1 MSYKT
6 IVAVLSAAEDAG
18 KVTDHALALARRTG
32 GHVVGIHAESPVVV
46 TLIAPMEYPDPSAVL
61 DLQERARQQ
70 SREVEQAFRSRCER
84 DDISYEWRLFTGTA
98 GYASA
103 GVIDSARGA
112 DIVIAGQFDPDA
124 DGPAQED
131 IEDLLY
137 ESGRPVY
144 LVSNAPAGPEPIDRV
159 LLAWNGSKES
169 ARAAFDALPFLT
181 AAKEVEIF
189 TVDPPENSM
198 QSREF
203 CGAELAATLSR
214 HGIKTTVASRG
225 SEGHSVAEI
234 VNHRA
239 TEIGAGLIVMG
250 AYSHSR
256 LRQRLFGGVT
266 SAMMRHARVPVLM
279 SR

>member
-1 MSYKT
+1 MTYKT

-18 KVTDHALALARRTG
+18 KVTDHALALARRT
-32 GHVVGIHAESPVVV
+32 
-46 TLIAPMEYPDPSAVL
+46 
-61 DLQERARQQ
+61 
-70 SREVEQAFRSRCER
+70 REVEQAFRSRCER

-112 DIVIAGQFDPDA
+112 DIVLAGQFDPDL
-124 DGPAQED
+124 DGPARED

-144 LVSNAPAGPEPIDRV
+144 LVSNAPAGPEAIDRV
-159 LLAWNGSKES
+159 LLAWNGSRE
-169 ARAAFDALPFLT
+169 ATRAAFDALPFLT

-189 TVDPPENSM
+189 TVDPAENAM
-198 QSREF
+198 QSRDF
-203 CGAELAATLSR
+203 CGAEIAATLAR
-214 HGIKTTVASRG
+214 HGVKTIVASG
-225 SEGHSVAEI
+225 YSDGHSVAETL
-234 VNHRA
+234 NRRA
-239 TEIGAGLIVMG
+239 SEIDAGLIVMG

-266 SAMMRHARVPVLM
+266 SAMMRGARVPALM

>member
-1 MSYKT
+1 MTYKT

-18 KVTDHALALARRTG
+18 KVTDHALALARKTG
-32 GHVVGIHAESPVVV
+32 GHIIGIHAEAPVVV
-46 TLIAPMEYPDPSAVL
+46 TLIAPMEYPDPNAVM
-61 DLQERARQQ
+61 DLQERAQQQ
-70 SREVEQAFRSRCER
+70 SREVEQAFKSRCER

-103 GVIDSARGA
+103 GIIDSARGA
-112 DIVIAGQFDPDA
+112 DIVITGQFDPDQ
-124 DGPAQED
+124 DGPARED

-144 LVSNAPAGPEPIDRV
+144 LVSNAPAGPAPVERV
-159 LLAWNGSKES
+159 LLAWNGSREA

-189 TVDPPENSM
+189 TVDPPENAM
-198 QSREF
+198 QSRDF
-203 CGAELAATLSR
+203 CGAELASTLSR
-214 HGIKTTVASRG
+214 HGIKITVSSG
-225 SEGHSVAEI
+225 SSGGHSVAETL
-234 VNHRA
+234 NRRA
-239 TEIGAGLIVMG
+239 SEIDAGLIVMG

-266 SAMMRHARVPVLM
+266 SAMMRHARVPALM

>member
-1 MSYKT
+1 MTYKT

-32 GHVVGIHAESPVVV
+32 GHVIGIHAEAPVVV
-46 TLIAPMEYPDPSAVL
+46 TLIAPMEYPDPNAVL
-61 DLQERARQQ
+61 DLQERAQRQ
-70 SREVEQAFRSRCER
+70 SREVEAAFRSRCER
-84 DDISYEWRLFTGTA
+84 DDISYEWRLFTGAA

-103 GVIDSARGA
+103 GVIESARGA
-112 DIVIAGQFDPDA
+112 DLVIAGQFDPDF
-124 DGPAQED
+124 DGPARED

-144 LVSNAPAGPEPIDRV
+144 LISNAPAGPEPIRKV
-159 LLAWNGSKES
+159 LLAWNGSRES

-181 AAKEVEIF
+181 AAESVEIF
-189 TVDPPENSM
+189 TVDPPDDSN
-198 QSREF
+198 QSRDF
-203 CGAELAATLSR
+203 CGAELAASLAR
-214 HGIKTTVASRG
+214 HGVTVTVASAA
-225 SEGHSVAEI
+225 SQGHSVAEAL
-234 VNHRA
+234 NRRA
-239 TEIGAGLIVMG
+239 GEIGADLVVMG

-266 SAMMRHARVPVLM
+266 SAMMRSARVPTLM

>member
-1 MSYKT
+1 MTYKT

-18 KVTDHALALARRTG
+18 KVTDHALVLARKTG

-46 TLIAPMEYPDPSAVL
+46 TLIAPMEYPDPNAVL
-61 DLQERARQQ
+61 DLQERAQRQ
-70 SREVEQAFRSRCER
+70 SREVEQAFKSRCER

-103 GVIDSARGA
+103 GIIDSARGA
-112 DIVIAGQFDPDA
+112 DLVLAGQFDPYL
-124 DGPAQED
+124 DGPARED

-144 LVSNAPAGPEPIDRV
+144 LVSNAPAGPEPIERV
-159 LLAWNGSKES
+159 LLAWNGSRES

-181 AAKEVEIF
+181 AAKEVEIY
-189 TVDPPENSM
+189 TVDPPENAM
-198 QSREF
+198 QSRDF
-203 CGAELAATLSR
+203 CGSELAATLAR
-214 HGIKTTVASRG
+214 HGIKTTVTSGASDGR
-225 SEGHSVAEI
+225 SVVDAL
-234 VNHRA
+234 NRRA
-239 TEIGAGLIVMG
+239 TEIDAGLIVMG

-266 SAMMRHARVPVLM
+266 SAMMRGARVPVLM

>member
-61 DLQERARQQ
+61 DLQERARRQ

-203 CGAELAATLSR
+203 CGAELAATLAR

-225 SEGHSVAEI
+225 SERHSVAET

-239 TEIGAGLIVMG
+239 TEIGADLIVMG

>member
-1 MSYKT
+1 MTYKT

-32 GHVVGIHAESPVVV
+32 GHVIGIHAEAPVVV
-46 TLIAPMEYPDPSAVL
+46 TLIAPMEYPDPNAVL
-61 DLQERARQQ
+61 QLQERARDQ
-70 SREVEQAFRSRCER
+70 SRTVEQAFRSRCER
-84 DDISYEWRLFTGTA
+84 DDISYEWRLFTESA

-103 GVIDSARGA
+103 GVIDSARAA
-112 DIVIAGQFDPDA
+112 DIVLAGQFDPDL
-124 DGPAQED
+124 DGPARED

-159 LLAWNGSKES
+159 LLAWNGSRE
-169 ARAAFDALPFLT
+169 ATRAAFDALPFLT

-189 TVDPPENSM
+189 TIDPPDNSM
-198 QSREF
+198 QSAEY
-203 CGAELAATLSR
+203 CGAELAATLAR
-214 HGIKTTVASRG
+214 HGIKISVASG
-225 SEGHSVAEI
+225 SSAHHSVAETL
-234 VNHRA
+234 NRRA
-239 TEIGAGLIVMG
+239 MEINAGLIVMG

-266 SAMMRHARVPVLM
+266 SAMMRGARVPVLM

>member
-1 MSYKT
+1 MTYKT
-6 IVAVLSAAEDAG
+6 IVAVLSAADDAG
-18 KVTDHALALARRTG
+18 KVTDHALALARKTG
-32 GHVVGIHAESPVVV
+32 GHVIGIHAEAPVVV
-46 TLIAPMEYPDPSAVL
+46 TLIAPMEYPDPNAVL
-61 DLQERARQQ
+61 DLQERAQRQ

-103 GVIDSARGA
+103 GIIDSARGA
-112 DIVIAGQFDPDA
+112 DIVLAGQFDPDI
-124 DGPAQED
+124 DGPSRED

-144 LVSNAPAGPEPIDRV
+144 LVANAPAGPEAIERV
-159 LLAWNGSKES
+159 LLAWNGSREA

-189 TVDPPENSM
+189 TIDPPENSM
-198 QSREF
+198 QSRDF
-203 CGAELAATLSR
+203 CGAELAATFAR
-214 HGIKTTVASRG
+214 HGIKTTVASG
-225 SEGHSVAEI
+225 SSDGHSVAEAI
-234 VNHRA
+234 NRRA
-239 TEIGAGLIVMG
+239 TEIDAGLIVMG

-266 SAMMRHARVPVLM
+266 SAMMRGARVPTLM

>member
-1 MSYKT
+1 MTYKT

-32 GHVVGIHAESPVVV
+32 GHVIGIHAEAPVVV
-46 TLIAPMEYPDPSAVL
+46 TLIAPMEYPDPNAVL
-61 DLQERARQQ
+61 QLQERAQQQ

-103 GVIDSARGA
+103 GIIDSARGA
-112 DIVIAGQFDPDA
+112 DIVIASQFNPDV
-124 DGPAQED
+124 DGPARED

-137 ESGRPVY
+137 ESGRPLY

-159 LLAWNGSKES
+159 LIAWNGARES
-169 ARAAFDALPFLT
+169 ARAVFDALPFLA
-181 AAKEVEIF
+181 AAKTVEIF
-189 TVDPPENSM
+189 AVDPPETAI
-198 QSREF
+198 QSPDF
-203 CGAELAATLSR
+203 SGAELAATLAR
-214 HGIKTTVASRG
+214 HGVNVTVTSG
-225 SEGHSVAEI
+225 SAKGRSVAEAI
-234 VNHRA
+234 NHRA
-239 TEIGAGLIVMG
+239 TEIDAGLIVMG

-266 SAMMRHARVPVLM
+266 SAMMRDARVPTLM

>member
-6 IVAVLSAAEDAG
+6 IVAVLSAAQDAG
-18 KVTDHALALARRTG
+18 RVTDHALALARTTG
-32 GHVVGIHAESPVVV
+32 GHVIGIHAEAPVVV
-46 TLIAPMEYPDPSAVL
+46 TLIAPMEYPDPNAMA
-61 DLQERARQQ
+61 DLQQRAQRQ
-70 SREVEQAFRSRCER
+70 SRDVEQAFRSRCER

-103 GVIDSARGA
+103 GIIDSARGA
-112 DIVIAGQFDPDA
+112 DIVLAGQFDPDI
-124 DGPAQED
+124 DGPARED

-144 LVSNAPAGPEPIDRV
+144 LVANAQAGPEPVGRV
-159 LLAWNGSKES
+159 LLAWNGSREA

-181 AAKEVEIF
+181 AAREVEIF
-189 TVDPPENSM
+189 TVDPPENAM
-198 QSREF
+198 QSRDF
-203 CGAELAATLSR
+203 CGAEIAATLAR
-214 HGIKTTVASRG
+214 HGVKTMVASG
-225 SEGHSVAEI
+225 SSDRHSVAETL
-234 VNHRA
+234 NRRA
-239 TEIGAGLIVMG
+239 SEIDAGLIVMG

-266 SAMMRHARVPVLM
+266 SAMMRGARVPTLM

>member
-1 MSYKT
+1 MTYKT

-32 GHVVGIHAESPVVV
+32 GHVIGIHAESPVVV
-46 TLIAPMEYPDPSAVL
+46 TLIAPMEYPDPNAVL
-61 DLQERARQQ
+61 ELQERAQQQ
-70 SREVEQAFRSRCER
+70 SREVEQAFRSRCAR

-112 DIVIAGQFDPDA
+112 DIVLAGQFDPDL
-124 DGPAQED
+124 DGPARED

-144 LVSNAPAGPEPIDRV
+144 LVSNAPAGPEPVDRV
-159 LLAWNGSKES
+159 LVAWNGSREA
-169 ARAAFDALPFLT
+169 ARAVFDALPFLT
-181 AAKEVEIF
+181 AAKDVEVF
-189 TVDPPENSM
+189 AVDPPETAM
-198 QSREF
+198 QSRDF
-203 CGAELAATLSR
+203 SGAELAATLAR
-214 HGIKTTVASRG
+214 HGVTATVTSGASG
-225 SEGHSVAEI
+225 GHSVAE
-234 VNHRA
+234 VLNRRA
-239 TEIGAGLIVMG
+239 TEIDAGLIVMG

-266 SAMMRHARVPVLM
+266 SAMMRDARVPTLM

>member
-1 MSYKT
+1 MTYKT
-6 IVAVLSAAEDAG
+6 IVAVLSATEDAG

-46 TLIAPMEYPDPSAVL
+46 TLIAPMEYPDPNAVL
-61 DLQERARQQ
+61 DLQERAQRQ
-70 SREVEQAFRSRCER
+70 SRDVEQAFRSRCER

-98 GYASA
+98 GYSSA

-112 DIVIAGQFDPDA
+112 DIVIAGQFDPNL
-124 DGPAQED
+124 DGPSRED

-137 ESGRPVY
+137 ESGRPLY
-144 LVSNAPAGPEPIDRV
+144 MVSNAPAGPAPIERV
-159 LLAWNGSKES
+159 LLAWNGSREA
-169 ARAAFDALPFLT
+169 ARAAFDAMPFLK

-189 TVDPPENSM
+189 TIDPPENTM
-198 QSREF
+198 QSRDF
-203 CGAELAATLSR
+203 CGAELAATLAR
-214 HGIKTTVASRG
+214 HNIKTTVTSRT
-225 SEGHSVAEI
+225 SDHHSVAE
-234 VNHRA
+234 VLNRRA
-239 TEIGAGLIVMG
+239 TEIDAGLIVMG

-266 SAMMRHARVPVLM
+266 SAMMRGARVPTLM